1 MNSEFEKR
9 LEDEYDSRTP
19 KIIVW
24 VINNALFL
32 GVIENTLDA
41 TTDTSVPLTL
51 GFYIIYSLIF
61 ITKLSWS
68 FFQLNIMN
76 ISQPVGQ
83 TSSIDKD
90 FIWYIFFIF
99 RLIFFAIWMIPIILI
114 VSIVEMLFSLV
125 ILFISL
131 PILMATTSSEDFS
144 ESYLV
149 KNLIWSYYVVKTTIR
164 RSIQWVCQNQNTY
177 LFCYLEVGSDNGILK
192 GIFYFFSWIIFI
204 FLLIAEFHFFI

>member
-1 MNSEFEKR
+1 MNSGFEKR
-9 LEDEYDSRTP
+9 LNSNFDLLTS
-19 KIIVW
+19 IIVW

-83 TSSIDKD
+83 TASIDKD
-90 FIWYIFFIF
+90 FTWYIFFIF

-125 ILFISL
+125 ILLISL

-144 ESYLV
+144 ESYP
-149 KNLIWSYYVVKTTIR
+149 NCEINDEGEVVKK
-164 RSIQWVCQNQNTY
+164 NT
-177 LFCYLEVGSDNGILK
+177 K
-192 GIFYFFSWIIFI
+192 Q
-204 FLLIAEFHFFI
+204 A